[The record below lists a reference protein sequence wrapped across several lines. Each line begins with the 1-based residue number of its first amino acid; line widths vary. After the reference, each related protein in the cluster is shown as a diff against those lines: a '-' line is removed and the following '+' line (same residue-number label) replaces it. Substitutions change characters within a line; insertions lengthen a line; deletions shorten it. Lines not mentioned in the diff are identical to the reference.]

1 MLNTFP
7 NRGNMRFLANFIS
20 PLDAHIV
27 LGRMLSEGINAELI
41 DENVVWNNY
50 MYSQALGGVKLLVH
64 NSDIE
69 QAKNVITQIDRGCY
83 QLDDSSE
90 NSSVSKN
97 NVTDNTLNTFLSIA
111 LFLITG
117 IAIPFKSSYFR

>member
-20 PLDAHIV
+20 PLDARIV

-41 DENVVWNNY
+41 DDNVVWNNY

-69 QAKNVITQIDRGCY
+69 RAKNIIIQIERGCY
-83 QLDDSSE
+83 QLDDSNE

-97 NVTDNTLNTFLSIA
+97 NVTNNILNTFLSIA
-111 LFLITG
+111 LFFITG
-117 IAIPFKSSYFR
+117 IAIPFKPSYLR

>member
-7 NRGNMRFLANFIS
+7 NRGNMRFLANFVS
-20 PLDAHIV
+20 PLDARIV

-50 MYSQALGGVKLLVH
+50 MCSQALGGVKLLVH

-97 NVTDNTLNTFLSIA
+97 NVTDNTLNIFLSIA
-111 LFLITG
+111 LFFITG

>member
-20 PLDAHIV
+20 PLAARIV

-69 QAKNVITQIDRGCY
+69 RAKNIIIQIEQGCY
-83 QLDDSSE
+83 QLDDSNE
-90 NSSVSKN
+90 NSLVSKN
-97 NVTDNTLNTFLSIA
+97 NVTNNILNTFFSIA

-117 IAIPFKSSYFR
+117 IAIPFKPSL